1 VLCGIIFFFFAS
13 ASQFFFFL
21 SLSLSLSLSLLSFLS
36 LYITGHHQA
45 MRKKQISETPV
56 YDKALKA

>member
-1 VLCGIIFFFFAS
+1 VLCGIIFFFLLPQAS
-13 ASQFFFFL
+13 SF